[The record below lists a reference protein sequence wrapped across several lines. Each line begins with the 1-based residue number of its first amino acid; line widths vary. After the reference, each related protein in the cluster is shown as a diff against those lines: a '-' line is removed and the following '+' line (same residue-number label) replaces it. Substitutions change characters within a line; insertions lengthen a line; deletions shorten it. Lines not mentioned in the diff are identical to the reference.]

1 MMKLFPSFSGR
12 IRYCAMA
19 LVVGSPGFAFAKGAG
34 QTEDAPPLPPQQ
46 IRVVDP
52 SGVAVAP
59 KPATEVEQYCLNIA
73 DKAQDARYAL
83 QETRMKDLEAA
94 ISQQIDELET
104 KRADYETWLAERKR
118 FLESASQIV
127 IDIYSQMKAD
137 AAAPQLAKLDRD
149 SAASVLVR
157 LKSRQASDILSEM
170 SPTVAAE
177 IARLIVDKT
186 SAGSTTDVAEIA
198 EGQS

>member
-1 MMKLFPSFSGR
+1 MTKLFPTLSSRFRG
-12 IRYCAMA
+12 CALA
-19 LVVGSPGFAFAKGAG
+19 LLVGTPGLAFAQEGEPAA
-34 QTEDAPPLPPQQ
+34 DAPPLPPQQ
-46 IRVVDP
+46 IRVLDTFGEEVM
-52 SGVAVAP
+52 P
-59 KPATEVEQYCLNIA
+59 KPASEVEQYCLNIA

-83 QETRMKDLEAA
+83 QESRMKDLEAA
-94 ISQQIDELET
+94 ISEQIDELELR
-104 KRADYETWLAERKR
+104 RADYETWLAERKR

-170 SPTVAAE
+170 PPAVAAE

-186 SAGSTTDVAEIA
+186 SAGSTADVAAVA
-198 EGQS
+198 EDQS

>member
-1 MMKLFPSFSGR
+1 MMKLFPKLSVGFRG
-12 IRYCAMA
+12 CALA
-19 LVVGSPGFAFAKGAG
+19 LLVGTPGLALAQDGAPASA
-34 QTEDAPPLPPQQ
+34 APPLPPQQ
-46 IRVVDP
+46 IRVLDT
-52 SGVAVAP
+52 SGAEVVP
-59 KPATEVEQYCLNIA
+59 RPASEVEQYCLNIA

-83 QETRMKDLEAA
+83 QESRMKDLEAA
-94 ISQQIDELET
+94 ISEQIDELEIR
-104 KRADYETWLAERKR
+104 RADYETWLAERKR

-137 AAAPQLAKLDRD
+137 AAAPQLANLDRD

-170 SPTVAAE
+170 PPAVAAE
-177 IARLIVDKT
+177 IARRIVEKT
-186 SAGSTTDVAEIA
+186 SAGSTADVAAVA